1 MNNIVIGQYIP
12 GKSWIYKLDPR
23 IKILSL
29 VILMVA
35 TFLLN
40 SFILMSIMF
49 LLMLIMFLSTRVPF
63 LKMVRGLKPLI
74 FLLTFTFLIQIIG
87 AKPEDGSI
95 VLLDQKM
102 YLSLASITGLVI
114 LTVLYFW
121 LKKYIR
127 LRTLF
132 FFLYVFLIFFIQA
145 LLPYVNLYSYDLV
158 IYNHALTKTGFL
170 VLRIVIIVILSSL
183 LTFTTMPTDITNG
196 IESLLKPLKVIKFPV
211 GELAMML
218 SLTLRFVPTLLEEA
232 NKIIKAQASRGV
244 EFSESKFKEKITQIV
259 SLLIPLFVISFKR
272 AEDMANA
279 MDARGYIVG
288 GERTKID
295 VMKMKFSDYFSFVV
309 VVGILTLSIL
319 VRIGV
324 LEVALQNDFF
334 LRWF

>member
-35 TFLLN
+35 TFLLD
-40 SFILMSIMF
+40 SFILMVIMF
-49 LLMLIMFLSTRVPF
+49 GLMLVMFLSTRVPF

-87 AKPEDGSI
+87 AKPDPDSI
-95 VLLDQKM
+95 ILLNQKM
-102 YLSLASITGLVI
+102 YLSLSSITTMIVI
-114 LTVLYFW
+114 TVLYFW
-121 LKKYIR
+121 LRKYIS
-127 LRTLF
+127 LKVLF
-132 FFLYVFLIFFIQA
+132 FFLYVFLIFFAQA
-145 LLPYVNLYSYDLV
+145 LLPYVSFYNYDLV
-158 IYNHALTKTGFL
+158 IFNHALTKTGFL

-196 IESLLKPLKVIKFPV
+196 IESLLRPLKVIKFPV

-279 MDARGYIVG
+279 MDARGYVVG

-295 VMKMKFSDYFSFVV
+295 VMKMRFFDYLSFTI

-319 VRIGV
+319 VKVGVIGN
-324 LEVALQNDFF
+324 AL
-334 LRWF
+334 